1 MGPGSAPTGGG
12 LGLKLW
18 VVSSAAVVA
27 RTSHV
32 PFFPG
37 GDPREQAP
45 HHLSEVPREPAA
57 AQEGARTS
65 VPSDCT
71 LSSSGSS
78 LLPAR
83 GHLPNKGVALRSLSR
98 GLLLGE
104 DIQERKQRL
113 RVGAGGS
120 ASAPESPG
128 RGLGGAGWR
137 SVQAGPGHWLSSPPW
152 LIQGL
157 GVPCPCPA
165 NPPLGIWFP
174 SSRLCLPHTC
184 WVAPSESG
192 RVRDTNT
199 GPGRLQVPSRS
210 CLWQAATGRL
220 SRRLPLSAQP

>member
-1 MGPGSAPTGGG
+1 MSVPGAWPSRPHVCQQPGGQTVAAFSSEVDGAILILSMCQRRPHRRHIRAPSLCTPPPDKLHQGSLCALGPGSAPTGGG

-120 ASAPESPG
+120 ASAPE
-128 RGLGGAGWR
+128 GGA
-137 SVQAGPGHWLSSPPW
+137 L
-152 LIQGL
+152 
-157 GVPCPCPA
+157 
-165 NPPLGIWFP
+165 
-174 SSRLCLPHTC
+174 
-184 WVAPSESG
+184 E
-192 RVRDTNT
+192 VRD
-199 GPGRLQVPSRS
+199 GGQCR
-210 CLWQAATGRL
+210 QALAIG
-220 SRRLPLSAQP
+220 SPLHRG